1 MPCPVYPGISSR
13 KLPRTVRNVTLKR
26 FIAARGNRRDF
37 LETSARNAAGV
48 AAGVAGIAC
57 PPQVSS
63 ASTSNPCANNVL
75 NLAIIGVR
83 SRGKK
88 LGQVFAQF
96 SDCHVSAICDVAESM
111 FLAAS
116 AQIEVHQTR
125 PAWVRDF
132 RRILD
137 DKHIDAV
144 VIATPDHWHG
154 ILTIMACQAG
164 KDVYIE
170 KPLAHNI
177 FEEQQIIAAAE
188 RYNRVIQVGLQQ
200 RSGSHFQTAI
210 DFVRSG
216 QLGTVRLAKAWT
228 AHRRKPIGSPK
239 DSRTPQGVDYDLWLG
254 PAAKRSF
261 NVNRFHHS
269 WRWFWDYGTGELGNW
284 GIHMLDIARLGL
296 NVGLPTRVSST
307 GRNLY
312 FTDQETPD
320 TQVVGFDFGVES
332 IVWEHRQWCNRGI
345 EGRSAAA
352 AFYGDNGTLIVDR
365 SGWKVYETDAD
376 AAEIGADSTTEHCR
390 NFVDAIRTRRQPA
403 GDVESAHLSGML
415 CHLGNIATRS
425 GTDLSIDPMQIQFG
439 LPAEATALLGREYRD
454 RWSLPLV

>member
-1 MPCPVYPGISSR
+1 M
-13 KLPRTVRNVTLKR
+13 KR
-26 FIAARGNRRDF
+26 FIAGRGNRRDF

-48 AAGVAGIAC
+48 AAGVSGIAR
-57 PPQVSS
+57 PPQVAS
-63 ASTSNPCANNVL
+63 ASTSTPSANNVL

-88 LGQVFAQF
+88 LGEVFAQF
-96 SDCHVSAICDVAESM
+96 SDCHVSTICDVDGSM
-111 FLAAS
+111 FPAAS
-116 AQIEVHQTR
+116 TLIESHQTK

-132 RRILD
+132 RRVLD
-137 DKHIDAV
+137 DKNVEVV
-144 VIATPDHWHG
+144 VIAAPDHWHG
-154 ILTIMACQAG
+154 IMTIMACQAG

-200 RSGSHFQTAI
+200 RSGSHFQSAI

-228 AHRRKPIGSPK
+228 AHRRKAIGSTK
-239 DSRTPQGVDYDLWLG
+239 DSRTPQGVNYDMWLG
-254 PAAKRSF
+254 PAPKRSF

-296 NVGLPTRVSST
+296 NVEVPTRVSST
-307 GRNLY
+307 GGNLH

-320 TQVVGFDFGVES
+320 TQMVGFDFGAAS
-332 IVWEHRQWCNRGI
+332 IVWEHRQWSNRGI
-345 EGRSAAA
+345 EGRSAAT

-365 SGWKVYETDAD
+365 SGWKVYETDTD
-376 AAEIGADSTTEHCR
+376 AAEIGTDSTTQHCR
-390 NFVDAIRTRRQPA
+390 NFVDAIHTRTQPV

-425 GTDLSIDPMQIQFG
+425 GTDLSVDAEQIQFG
-439 LPAEATALLGREYRD
+439 LPTEATAFWGREYRD
-454 RWSLPLV
+454 RWLLPLR